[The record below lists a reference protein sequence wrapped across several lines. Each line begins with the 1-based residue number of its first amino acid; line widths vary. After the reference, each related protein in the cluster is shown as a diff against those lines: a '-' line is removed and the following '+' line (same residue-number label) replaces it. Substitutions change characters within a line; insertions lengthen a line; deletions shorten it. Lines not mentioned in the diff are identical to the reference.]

1 MASIYKDISLDARP
15 EDVWAA
21 VRDYG
26 AVHQRVA
33 PGFVTD
39 CKLDGD
45 SRIVT
50 FANGNVA
57 QELLVTMDDAR
68 MRLVYAVVSPRVK
81 QHSASIQVLADGEGR
96 SRVCG
101 LPTYCRTRSALTSMA
116 RWSWALRRC
125 RRRSGVTRRERCSRH
140 SGARAPLRVRTRNP
154 ETGASVWIPGS
165 SLRDAPE

>member
-1 MASIYKDISLDARP
+1 MASIHKDIPLDARP

-57 QELLVTMDDAR
+57 QERLVTMDDAR

-81 QHSASIQVLADGEGR
+81 QHSASIQLFADGEGR
-96 SRVCG
+96 SR
-101 LPTYCRTRSALTSMA
+101 M
-116 RWSWALRRC
+116 
-125 RRRSGVTRRERCSRH
+125 
-140 SGARAPLRVRTRNP
+140 
-154 ETGASVWIPGS
+154 VWIADVLPNEI
-165 SLRDAPE
+165 APYIDGQMDLGAVAMQKQFKRNAA

>member
-1 MASIYKDISLDARP
+1 LRGVSKDGHEHLHSILRGSLRSHLRMTATNEETIMASIHKDIPLDARA

-26 AVHQRVA
+26 AVHRRVA

-68 MRLVYAVVSPRVK
+68 MRLVYAVVSERVK
-81 QHSASIQVLADGEGR
+81 QHSASIQVFAEGEGR
-96 SRVCG
+96 SR
-101 LPTYCRTRSALTSMA
+101 M
-116 RWSWALRRC
+116 
-125 RRRSGVTRRERCSRH
+125 
-140 SGARAPLRVRTRNP
+140 
-154 ETGASVWIPGS
+154 VWIADVLPNEIGPYIDS
-165 SLRDAPE
+165 QMDLGALAMQKNFKREAA

>member
-1 MASIYKDISLDARP
+1 MASIHKDIPLDARA

-39 CKLDGD
+39 CRLDGD

-81 QHSASIQVLADGEGR
+81 QHSASIQVFAEGEGR
-96 SRVCG
+96 SRMVWIADV
-101 LPTYCRTRSALTSMA
+101 LPNEIGPYIDSQMDLGALAMQKNF
-116 RWSWALRRC
+116 
-125 RRRSGVTRRERCSRH
+125 RRE
-140 SGARAPLRVRTRNP
+140 AA
-154 ETGASVWIPGS
+154 
-165 SLRDAPE
+165 

>member
-15 EDVWAA
+15 ADVWSA

-45 SRIVT
+45 SRIVS
-50 FANGNVA
+50 FANGNTA
-57 QELLVTMDDAR
+57 QELLVTVDDAR

-81 QHSASIQVLADGEGR
+81 QHSASIQVFADGEGR
-96 SRVCG
+96 SRV
-101 LPTYCRTRSALTSMA
+101 
-116 RWSWALRRC
+116 
-125 RRRSGVTRRERCSRH
+125 
-140 SGARAPLRVRTRNP
+140 
-154 ETGASVWIPGS
+154 VWIADVLPNEIGHYIDGQMD
-165 SLRDAPE
+165 LGAAAMQKAFRRDAA

>member
-1 MASIYKDISLDARP
+1 VHLTRAAATHTTVILRKSLKQENITMASIYKDIPLDARP

-26 AVHQRVA
+26 AVHRRVA

-57 QELLVTMDDAR
+57 QERLVTTDDAR

-81 QHSASIQVLADGEGR
+81 QHSASIQVFADGEGR
-96 SRVCG
+96 SRMVWIADV
-101 LPTYCRTRSALTSMA
+101 LPNEIGDYIDGQMEVGAAAMQKQF
-116 RWSWALRRC
+116 
-125 RRRSGVTRRERCSRH
+125 RREV
-140 SGARAPLRVRTRNP
+140 A
-154 ETGASVWIPGS
+154 
-165 SLRDAPE
+165 

>member
-1 MASIYKDISLDARP
+1 MASIYKDISLDAP
-15 EDVWAA
+15 AGEVWAA

-26 AVHQRVA
+26 AVNQRVA

-57 QELLVTMDDAR
+57 QERLVTIDEAR

-81 QHSASIQVLADGEGR
+81 QHSASIQVFAEGDNR
-96 SRVCG
+96 SR
-101 LPTYCRTRSALTSMA
+101 M
-116 RWSWALRRC
+116 
-125 RRRSGVTRRERCSRH
+125 
-140 SGARAPLRVRTRNP
+140 
-154 ETGASVWIPGS
+154 VWIADVLPNEIGPYIDS
-165 SLRDAPE
+165 QMDLGALAVRKQFRRDAA

>member
-1 MASIYKDISLDARP
+1 MASIYKDISLAARP
-15 EDVWAA
+15 DDVWAA

-39 CKLDGD
+39 CQLDGD

-57 QELLVTMDDAR
+57 QERLVTMDDAR

-81 QHSASIQVLADGEGR
+81 QHSASIQIFAEGDNH
-96 SRVCG
+96 SR
-101 LPTYCRTRSALTSMA
+101 M
-116 RWSWALRRC
+116 
-125 RRRSGVTRRERCSRH
+125 
-140 SGARAPLRVRTRNP
+140 
-154 ETGASVWIPGS
+154 VWIADVLPNEIASYIDGQMD
-165 SLRDAPE
+165 LGALAMQKNFRRNAA

>member
-1 MASIYKDISLDARP
+1 MASIHKDIPLDARP
-15 EDVWAA
+15 EDVWSA

-26 AVHQRVA
+26 AVHQRVV

-45 SRIVT
+45 SRVVT

-81 QHSASIQVLADGEGR
+81 QHSASIQVFADGDGR
-96 SRVCG
+96 SR
-101 LPTYCRTRSALTSMA
+101 M
-116 RWSWALRRC
+116 
-125 RRRSGVTRRERCSRH
+125 
-140 SGARAPLRVRTRNP
+140 
-154 ETGASVWIPGS
+154 VWIADVLPNEI
-165 SLRDAPE
+165 APYIGGQMDLGAAAMQKNFKRKAA

>member
-1 MASIYKDISLDARP
+1 MASIHKDIPLDARP

-33 PGFVTD
+33 SGFVTD

-81 QHSASIQVLADGEGR
+81 QHSASIQIFAGGEGR
-96 SRVCG
+96 SR
-101 LPTYCRTRSALTSMA
+101 M
-116 RWSWALRRC
+116 
-125 RRRSGVTRRERCSRH
+125 
-140 SGARAPLRVRTRNP
+140 
-154 ETGASVWIPGS
+154 VWITDVLPNEIAPYIDGQMD
-165 SLRDAPE
+165 LGAAAMQKQFRRDAA

>member
-1 MASIYKDISLDARP
+1 MASIHKEISLDSRP

-50 FANGNVA
+50 FANGNGA

-68 MRLVYAVVSPRVK
+68 KRLVYAVVSERVK
-81 QHSASIQVLADGEGR
+81 QHSASIQIVADGENR
-96 SRVCG
+96 SRMIWITDV
-101 LPTYCRTRSALTSMA
+101 LPNEIAPYIDGQMDLGAAAMQKQF
-116 RWSWALRRC
+116 RRN
-125 RRRSGVTRRERCSRH
+125 
-140 SGARAPLRVRTRNP
+140 AA
-154 ETGASVWIPGS
+154 
-165 SLRDAPE
+165 

>member
-1 MASIYKDISLDARP
+1 MASIHKDIPLDARA

-33 PGFVTD
+33 RGFVTD

-45 SRIVT
+45 SRVVT

-81 QHSASIQVLADGEGR
+81 QHSASIQIFADGEGR
-96 SRVCG
+96 SR
-101 LPTYCRTRSALTSMA
+101 M
-116 RWSWALRRC
+116 
-125 RRRSGVTRRERCSRH
+125 
-140 SGARAPLRVRTRNP
+140 
-154 ETGASVWIPGS
+154 VWIADVLPNEIGPYIDS
-165 SLRDAPE
+165 QMDLGALAMQKNFKRNAA

>member
-1 MASIYKDISLDARP
+1 MASIHKDIPLDARP

-39 CKLDGD
+39 CTLDGD

-68 MRLVYAVVSPRVK
+68 MRLVYAVVSERVK
-81 QHSASIQVLADGEGR
+81 QHSASVQIFADGEGR
-96 SRVCG
+96 SRMVWIADV
-101 LPTYCRTRSALTSMA
+101 LPNEIAPYIDGQMDLGSMA
-116 RWSWALRRC
+116 MQK
-125 RRRSGVTRRERCSRH
+125 TFK
-140 SGARAPLRVRTRNP
+140 RN
-154 ETGASVWIPGS
+154 A
-165 SLRDAPE
+165 A

>member
-1 MASIYKDISLDARP
+1 MASIHKDIPLDARP
-15 EDVWAA
+15 EDVWSA

-39 CKLDGD
+39 CKLEGD
-45 SRIVT
+45 ARIVT

-81 QHSASIQVLADGEGR
+81 QHSASIQIFAEGEGR
-96 SRVCG
+96 SR
-101 LPTYCRTRSALTSMA
+101 M
-116 RWSWALRRC
+116 
-125 RRRSGVTRRERCSRH
+125 
-140 SGARAPLRVRTRNP
+140 
-154 ETGASVWIPGS
+154 VWITDVLPDEIAPYIDGQMD
-165 SLRDAPE
+165 LGALAMQKQFRRDAA